1 MNRSR
6 NYMSSEPDA
15 PLYRAI
21 GDYPDGRSRVIGPYA
36 TVGPAK
42 AAKRVLANLE
52 NVRTQVAI
60 PQWRDLAD
68 GS

>member
-42 AAKRVLANLE
+42 RARNALKGME
-52 NVRTQVAI
+52 NVRTQVAV
-60 PQWRDLAD
+60 PQWRDLTD
-68 GS
+68 E

>member
-42 AAKRVLANLE
+42 RAKGALNGLE
-52 NVRTQVAI
+52 NVRTQVAV
-60 PQWRDLAD
+60 PQWRDLSD
-68 GS
+68 E